1 MRWLLG
7 ALLAL
12 IGAVAAALIARED
25 PGYVLIAHGGWSIEG
40 SLVLLIAAIL
50 GGYALLWLTLK
61 LLNTLRRT
69 PGALLGWGRGRHGAA
84 ARKRT
89 QRGLIAL
96 AEGEW
101 KKAEKE
107 LARSARHSDTP
118 LINYL
123 GAARAAQKRGADQRR
138 DDYLS
143 RAARSMPE
151 ARLAVG
157 LTQAEVQISSNQLEQ
172 ALATLEHLRD
182 SAPKHGLVL
191 DLLRRLYAKLG
202 AWEELLK
209 VLPELR
215 RQHLLDEREAA
226 ALERRC
232 YDKLLEKTQD
242 TETLDTLWA
251 RLPKGMKK
259 EAELLADYCRRRQA
273 LDGGSGCAALL
284 REAIRREW
292 NEELVRLYG
301 LIEDGDAAQLHDQ
314 AEPWLKS
321 YPQQPALYLALARQ
335 AMRAQLWGK
344 ARHHLE
350 DALARRDDAET
361 HCELGRLLQR
371 LDEPEQ
377 AAEHFKQG
385 LALAVGERCSRHA
398 QQP

>member
-12 IGAVAAALIARED
+12 IAAVSLALIARQD
-25 PGYVLIAHGGWSIEG
+25 PGYVLIAHGDWSIEG
-40 SLVLLIAAIL
+40 SLVLLVIAIL
-50 GGYALLWLTLK
+50 VAYALLSALLK
-61 LLNTLRRT
+61 LIHLLRTT
-69 PGALLGWGRGRHGAA
+69 PGALLGWGRGRHGEL

-101 KKAEKE
+101 KRAEKD
-107 LARSARHSDTP
+107 LSRAARHSDTP

-123 GAARAAQKRGADQRR
+123 GAARAAQKRDAEDRR

-172 ALATLEHLRD
+172 ALATLENLRD

-191 DLLRRLYAKLG
+191 DLLRRLYDKLG

-215 RQHLLDEREAA
+215 RQQLLSEKEHTT
-226 ALERRC
+226 LERRC
-232 YDKLLEKTQD
+232 YDRLLEKAQD
-242 TETLDTLWA
+242 TATLEALWA
-251 RLPKGMKK
+251 QLPKPMRR
-259 EAELLADYCRRRQA
+259 EPTLLADYCRHRHA
-273 LDGGSGCAALL
+273 LDGGSGCAELL

-292 NEELVRLYG
+292 DEELVRLYG
-301 LIEDGDAAQLHDQ
+301 LIEDGDPARLHDQ
-314 AEPWLKS
+314 AESWLKS

-335 AMRAQLWGK
+335 AMRAELWGK

-371 LDEPEQ
+371 LDEPDK
-377 AAEHFKQG
+377 AAEHFRLG
-385 LALAVGERCSRHA
+385 LNQAVGGRCLKSIKKG
-398 QQP
+398 